1 MPDDWKSSI
10 LLLVF
15 KGKGDLMECECGSY
29 RTLKLLEHAMKVIEH
44 VVKRRIRDKI
54 KMDAMQF
61 GFMPVKQRMECVCV
75 CV

>member
-1 MPDDWKSSI
+1 
-10 LLLVF
+10 
-15 KGKGDLMECECGSY
+15 MECECGSY

-61 GFMPVKQRMECVCV
+61 GFVPVKQRMECVCV
-75 CV
+75 CVCVIMIDQYQN